1 MPVSVRIAWSYIYSV
16 YLLIFKHFY
25 FVVLKL
31 PLTVVLYSIFS
42 DRISDELI
50 PHVDEDGSA
59 ADLACRGCLFC

>member
-1 MPVSVRIAWSYIYSV
+1 MYSV

-31 PLTVVLYSIFS
+31 PLTVLLYSIFS
-42 DRISDELI
+42 DRISNELI

-59 ADLACRGCLFC
+59 ADFL